1 CHHGRRAGGI
11 MMALAAQVSARKLL
25 PALLAGLETSTVP
38 GVAVSG
44 ITLDSRSVRPGDL
57 FLACPGLRQHGLAH
71 ADQAVRAGAAAIA
84 WDAESAP
91 EWTVPNVRVGNLTAH
106 AGSIAS
112 RFWDEPSRQLFV
124 TGITGTDG
132 KTSCAHLLAQALDF
146 LGLRCGYMGTLGYG
160 FVDDWH
166 AASHTTPDAVAVHGW
181 LARLRANGAAAAAM
195 EVSSHA
201 LAQDRVQAVAFDV
214 AVLTNIGRDH
224 LDYHG
229 DMVHYAAAK

>member
-1 CHHGRRAGGI
+1 GRAVLCRAGGGTGIRRHHAQGPAHTACAADLAATCCHHGRRAGGI

-91 EWTVPNVRVGNLTAH
+91 ELTVPNVRVGNLT
-106 AGSIAS
+106 
-112 RFWDEPSRQLFV
+112 
-124 TGITGTDG
+124 
-132 KTSCAHLLAQALDF
+132 
-146 LGLRCGYMGTLGYG
+146 
-160 FVDDWH
+160 
-166 AASHTTPDAVAVHGW
+166 
-181 LARLRANGAAAAAM
+181 
-195 EVSSHA
+195 
-201 LAQDRVQAVAFDV
+201 
-214 AVLTNIGRDH
+214 
-224 LDYHG
+224 
-229 DMVHYAAAK
+229 